1 MAAVDARRDQ
11 ERRRDTVA
19 IRETVKRH
27 APAALRILAVAA
39 AYYAA
44 ARFGLL
50 LAVVRGQVTPLWP
63 PTGIAMFA
71 LLVWGLR
78 TWPGITLG
86 ALLVNLPIGPSVP
99 DVLVIAAGNTAA
111 PVAAYLLLSRTGF
124 RPELV
129 RLRDALALVF
139 FGALGGTLISAT
151 VGSLALVRAGAVPT
165 AEFWATWSVWWT
177 GDAMGVLIVTPLL
190 LVARTVRWPVF
201 RTPYRWIEAVALL
214 GSTIAATVLI
224 TNSRLPMLFLV
235 FPFLIWA
242 ALRFQQLGATPCAF
256 VVSTVTIFAV
266 AHGSSQFASLGAVQQ
281 MVALQAFNGT
291 VALTALLLSALVA
304 ERNQAHRTIQKA
316 VGQLSDALA
325 RQVVDRTLLRGPL
338 LGATSPTNPASAGP
352 VDPARQD

>member
-1 MAAVDARRDQ
+1 MAAVHARRDQ

-111 PVAAYLLLSRTGF
+111 PVAAYLLLSRTGYAPGRCPPPNSG
-124 RPELV
+124 RPGRCGGPGTRWAYSSSRRCCWSPAPYGGRSSV
-129 RLRDALALVF
+129 RRT
-139 FGALGGTLISAT
+139 GGS
-151 VGSLALVRAGAVPT
+151 R
-165 AEFWATWSVWWT
+165 
-177 GDAMGVLIVTPLL
+177 
-190 LVARTVRWPVF
+190 RW
-201 RTPYRWIEAVALL
+201 RC
-214 GSTIAATVLI
+214 
-224 TNSRLPMLFLV
+224 
-235 FPFLIWA
+235 WA
-242 ALRFQQLGATPCAF
+242 APSPRPC
-256 VVSTVTIFAV
+256 
-266 AHGSSQFASLGAVQQ
+266 
-281 MVALQAFNGT
+281 
-291 VALTALLLSALVA
+291 
-304 ERNQAHRTIQKA
+304 
-316 VGQLSDALA
+316 
-325 RQVVDRTLLRGPL
+325 
-338 LGATSPTNPASAGP
+338 
-352 VDPARQD
+352 